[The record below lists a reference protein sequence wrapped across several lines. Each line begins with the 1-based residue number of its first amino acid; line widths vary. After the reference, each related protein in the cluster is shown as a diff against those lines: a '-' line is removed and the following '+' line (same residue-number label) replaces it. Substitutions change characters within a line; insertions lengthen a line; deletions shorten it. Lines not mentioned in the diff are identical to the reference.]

1 MSVAEEIVE
10 KHSGVTAS
18 LRCLQA
24 CVEQYASC
32 SVVVFLR
39 EQNLVAEKIAVLRSA
54 GGGHGSLL
62 IIYPRAYGVLRV
74 LGVHGAGGVE
84 IQILSVAVERQSLSE
99 PALGKAVPVG
109 GQRIVVGRLVREV
122 AVERIIEQQ
131 FFLRV
136 SHLLLNL
143 QSDAFC
149 PVVPQSL
156 HFPHLVGM
164 LGCHVVGFGIVCG
177 EVEQLPSAVAQ

>member
-1 MSVAEEIVE
+1 
-10 KHSGVTAS
+10 
-18 LRCLQA
+18 
-24 CVEQYASC
+24 
-32 SVVVFLR
+32 VVFLR

-62 IIYPRAYGVLRV
+62 IIYPCAYGVLRV

-99 PALGKAVPVG
+99 PSLGKAVPVG

-136 SHLLLNL
+136 NL

-156 HFPHLVGM
+156 HFPHLVGI